1 MKYKYPLILMFQ
13 PISHCCSCL
22 LWAEAGP
29 ESHLFHLSRSSNL
42 ERHQK
47 AREERLWARWAGKP
61 ASTLAGMRPHG
72 HRGRQHSP
80 PPKSAQVFAAFEI
93 VRGENRVERQ
103 LLFPQTLSFL
113 FPSGF
118 AVRHR
123 AECQVWCPC
132 PGEWH
137 KGSRLQG
144 GTWIVP
150 LCWFRGHGGR
160 GEQSA
165 TCFP

>member
-1 MKYKYPLILMFQ
+1 MFQ

-47 AREERLWARWAGKP
+47 AREERLWAWWVGKP
-61 ASTLAGMRPHG
+61 ASTFAGMRPHG
-72 HRGRQHSP
+72 HLGRRHSP
-80 PPKSAQVFAAFEI
+80 QPKSAEVFAAFEI
-93 VRGENRVERQ
+93 VRRENRVEQQ
-103 LLFPQTLSFL
+103 LLFPQTLPFL
-113 FPSGF
+113 FRSGF

-123 AECQVWCPC
+123 AECQVWCSC
-132 PGEWH
+132 LRELH
-137 KGSRLQG
+137 KDSRLQG

-150 LCWFRGHGGR
+150 LHWLWGWRWAVGNM
-160 GEQSA
+160 
-165 TCFP
+165 FPLKHIHRNTEL